1 MSAKPT
7 VATELDFIQESE
19 PKLTIDDLCFATAN
33 YLEPAQVDAI
43 RRAYHYADSCHEGQT
58 RRSGESYITHPLAV
72 AHVLAMMHMD
82 YECIM
87 AGLLHDVIED
97 TDAAR
102 ADLASQFGDTVAELV
117 EGVTKLAQAAFE
129 SSKQSPVEK
138 QAENLRKMLLA
149 MSRDIRVIIVK
160 LADRLHN
167 MRTLGHLRPE
177 KRRRIANETLEIYA
191 PIAQRLGMNL
201 MRCELEDLGFHVLHP
216 LRYRVLADA
225 VRRARGN
232 RKEIVSQITASIL
245 NRMEQEGLSADI
257 QGREKN
263 LYSIY
268 KKMVSKQ
275 LSFSEVMDVYAFR
288 IVVDDVD
295 TCYRML
301 GVMHNLYKPV
311 QGKFKDYIAIS
322 KANGYQ
328 SLHTVL
334 FGPYGVPIEIQIRSR
349 DMDHLAEAG
358 VAAHWLYKTGGE
370 ADGNALAHRKA
381 RQWLQGILEM
391 QKGSGDSEEFL
402 ENLRMDLF
410 PDEIYVSTP
419 KGEILTLARGASAVD
434 FAYAVHSDVG
444 NSCVAARVGRH
455 LVPLSTQL
463 ETGQSVEIITS
474 PTAHPNPAWLNFV
487 VTPKART
494 NIRQYLKHLQA
505 EEAITLGQR
514 LLSKHLLAFST
525 AMENI
530 PTERINAVIK
540 EFEAKDFDE
549 VLRDIGLGNH
559 AALLVAQKLVHHE
572 TPDKDPH
579 ALLIAGTEGMVVSFA
594 RCCHPIPGD
603 PIHGYISTGRG
614 IIIHQRSCKNSSHL
628 RVHNDKWLDVAWSPE
643 VSRVFPVDLMVH
655 VKNQRG
661 VLATVAAVV
670 SEADSNIDNVTV
682 DERDGGYSDLRLT
695 IEVYNRKHLARVIR
709 RLRLLDMV
717 ERISRINS

>member
-1 MSAKPT
+1 M
-7 VATELDFIQESE
+7 QESE
-19 PKLTIDDLCFATAN
+19 PKLTIDDLCFATSN
-33 YLEPAQVDAI
+33 YLENNQVESI
-43 RRAYHYADSCHEGQT
+43 RRAYHFAEQCHEGQT
-58 RRSGESYITHPLAV
+58 RRSGERYITHPLAV

-97 TDAAR
+97 TEMSKRDVIAE
-102 ADLASQFGDTVAELV
+102 FGEPVAELV

-129 SSKQSPVEK
+129 TRQHA

-177 KRRRIANETLEIYA
+177 KRRRIAHETLEIYA

-201 MRCELEDLGFHVLHP
+201 MRCELEDLGFHVLYP
-216 LRYRVLADA
+216 IRYRVLGDA
-225 VRRARGN
+225 VRKARGN

-288 IVVDDVD
+288 IIVDDVD
-295 TCYRML
+295 ACYRML
-301 GVMHNLYKPV
+301 GVVHNLYKPV
-311 QGKFKDYIAIS
+311 QGKFKDYIAIP

-334 FGPYGVPIEIQIRSR
+334 FGPYGVPIEVQIRSR
-349 DMDHLAEAG
+349 DMDQLAEAG
-358 VAAHWLYKTGGE
+358 VAAHWLYKTGE
-370 ADGNALAHRKA
+370 VAGNTLAHRKA
-381 RQWLQGILEM
+381 RQWLHGILEM
-391 QKGSGDSEEFL
+391 QKSSGDSMEFL
-402 ENLRMDLF
+402 ENLRIDLF

-419 KGEILTLARGASAVD
+419 KGEILTLPRGSSAVD

-455 LVPLSTQL
+455 LVPLSSPL

-474 PTAHPNPAWLNFV
+474 PTSHPNPAWLNFV

-494 NIRQYLKHLQA
+494 NIRNYLKHLQG
-505 EEAITLGQR
+505 EEAIQLGLR
-514 LLSKHLLAFST
+514 LLNKHLTAFST
-525 AMENI
+525 ALENI
-530 PTERINAVIK
+530 PTKRITALLK
-540 EFEAKDFDE
+540 EYELENFDE
-549 VLRDIGLGNH
+549 LLSDLGLGNIS
-559 AALLVAQKLVHHE
+559 ALLVAQKLLQEE
-572 TPDKDPH
+572 TPDKEPQ
-579 ALLIAGTEGMVVSFA
+579 ALLIAGTEGMVVNFA

-603 PIHGYISTGRG
+603 PIHGFVSAGRG
-614 IIIHQRSCKNSSHL
+614 IIIHQRSCKNTTHL
-628 RVHNDKWLDVAWSPE
+628 REQNEKWLDVAWAKE
-643 VSRVFPVDLMVH
+643 INRDFPVDLMMH
-655 VKNQRG
+655 LRNQRG
-661 VLATVAAVV
+661 ALATIASVI
-670 SEADSNIDNVTV
+670 SEAESNIDNVIV
-682 DERDGGYSDLRLT
+682 DERDGGYTNLRLT
-695 IEVYNRKHLARVIR
+695 IEVTDRQHLARIIR
-709 RLRLLDMV
+709 RLRQLEMV
-717 ERISRINS
+717 ERINRINN

>member
-1 MSAKPT
+1 MSAKPS
-7 VATELDFIQESE
+7 VASELDFIQESE
-19 PKLTIDDLCFATAN
+19 PKLTIDDLCFATSN
-33 YLEPAQVDAI
+33 YLDAKHVDSI
-43 RRAYHYADSCHEGQT
+43 RRAYHFADNAHEGQT
-58 RRSGESYITHPLAV
+58 RRSGERYITHPLAV

-97 TDAAR
+97 TALTRD
-102 ADLASQFGDTVAELV
+102 DLTAEFGEEVAELV
-117 EGVTKLAQAAFE
+117 EGVTKLAKAAFE
-129 SSKQSPVEK
+129 TTKHA

-177 KRRRIANETLEIYA
+177 KRRRIAHETLDIYA

-201 MRCELEDLGFHVLHP
+201 MRCELEDLGFHVLYP
-216 LRYRVLADA
+216 IRYRVLQGA
-225 VRRARGN
+225 VRKARGN

-245 NRMEQEGLSADI
+245 NRMEQEGLTADI

-263 LYSIY
+263 LYSLY

-288 IVVDDVD
+288 IIVDDVD
-295 TCYRML
+295 ACYRML
-301 GVMHNLYKPV
+301 GVVHNLYKPV
-311 QGKFKDYIAIS
+311 QGKFKDYIAIP

-334 FGPYGVPIEIQIRSR
+334 FGPYGVPIEVQIRSR
-349 DMDHLAEAG
+349 DMDHMAEAG
-358 VAAHWLYKTGGE
+358 VAAHWLYKTGESSGG
-370 ADGNALAHRKA
+370 DSLAHRKA

-391 QKGSGDSEEFL
+391 QKGSGDSMEFL
-402 ENLRMDLF
+402 ENLRIDLF

-419 KGEILTLARGASAVD
+419 KGEILTLPRGGTAVD
-434 FAYAVHSDVG
+434 FAYAVHTDVG
-444 NSCVAARVGRH
+444 NNCVAARVGRH

-463 ETGQSVEIITS
+463 ETGESVEIITS
-474 PTAHPNPAWLNFV
+474 PNSHPNPAWLNFV
-487 VTPKART
+487 VTAKART
-494 NIRQYLKHLQA
+494 SIRHYLRHLQT
-505 EEAITLGQR
+505 EEAILLGRR
-514 LLSKHLLAFST
+514 LLNKHLNAFST
-525 AMENI
+525 HLDNI
-530 PTERINAVIK
+530 PVERFNELVN
-540 EFEAKDFDE
+540 EFELKQFDDLLE
-549 VLRDIGLGNH
+549 DIGLGNH
-559 AALLVAQKLVHHE
+559 SALLIAQKLVNE
-572 TPDKDPH
+572 STPDKEPQ
-579 ALLIAGTEGMVVSFA
+579 ALMIAGTEGMVVSFA

-603 PIHGYISTGRG
+603 PIHGYVSTGRG
-614 IIIHQRSCKNSSHL
+614 IIIHQRGCKNTSHL
-628 RVHNDKWLDVAWSPE
+628 RVQNEKWLDVTWAPDVE
-643 VSRVFPVDLMVH
+643 RDFPVDIMVH

-670 SEADSNIDNVTV
+670 SEADSNIDNVVV

-695 IEVYNRKHLARVIR
+695 IEVQSRQHLARVMR

-717 ERISRINS
+717 ERITRILN

>member
-1 MSAKPT
+1 MSAKPS
-7 VATELDFIQESE
+7 VASELDFIQESE
-19 PKLTIDDLCFATAN
+19 PKLTIDDLCFATSN
-33 YLEPAQVDAI
+33 YLENNQVESI
-43 RRAYHYADSCHEGQT
+43 RRAYHFAEQCHEGQT
-58 RRSGESYITHPLAV
+58 RRSGERYITHPLAV

-97 TDAAR
+97 TEMSKRDVIAE
-102 ADLASQFGDTVAELV
+102 FGEPVAELV

-129 SSKQSPVEK
+129 TRQHA

-177 KRRRIANETLEIYA
+177 KRRRIAHETLEIYA

-201 MRCELEDLGFHVLHP
+201 MRCELEDLGFHVLYP
-216 LRYRVLADA
+216 IRYRVLGDA
-225 VRRARGN
+225 VRKARGN
-232 RKEIVSQITASIL
+232 RKEIVSQITSSIL

-288 IVVDDVD
+288 IIVDDVD
-295 TCYRML
+295 ACYRML
-301 GVMHNLYKPV
+301 GVVHNLYKPV
-311 QGKFKDYIAIS
+311 QGKFKDYIAIP

-334 FGPYGVPIEIQIRSR
+334 FGPYGVPIEVQIRSR
-349 DMDHLAEAG
+349 DMDQLAEAG
-358 VAAHWLYKTGGE
+358 VAAHWLYKTGE
-370 ADGNALAHRKA
+370 VAGNTLAHRKA
-381 RQWLQGILEM
+381 RQWLHGILEM
-391 QKGSGDSEEFL
+391 QKSSGDSMEFL
-402 ENLRMDLF
+402 ENLRIDLF

-419 KGEILTLARGASAVD
+419 KGEILTLPRGSSAVD

-455 LVPLSTQL
+455 LVPLSSPL

-474 PTAHPNPAWLNFV
+474 PTSHPNPAWLNFV

-494 NIRQYLKHLQA
+494 NIRNYLKHLQG
-505 EEAITLGQR
+505 EEAIQLGLR
-514 LLSKHLLAFST
+514 LLNKHLTAFST
-525 AMENI
+525 ALENI
-530 PTERINAVIK
+530 PTKRITALLK
-540 EFEAKDFDE
+540 EYELENFDK
-549 VLRDIGLGNH
+549 LLSDLGLGNIS
-559 AALLVAQKLVHHE
+559 ALLVAQKLLQEE
-572 TPDKDPH
+572 TPNKEPQ
-579 ALLIAGTEGMVVSFA
+579 ALLIAGTEGMVVNFA

-603 PIHGYISTGRG
+603 PIHGFVSAGRG
-614 IIIHQRSCKNSSHL
+614 IIIHQRSCKNTTHL
-628 RVHNDKWLDVAWSPE
+628 REQNEKWLDVAWAKE
-643 VSRVFPVDLMVH
+643 INRDFPVDLMMH
-655 VKNQRG
+655 LRNQRG
-661 VLATVAAVV
+661 ALATIASVI
-670 SEADSNIDNVTV
+670 SEAESNIDNVIV
-682 DERDGGYSDLRLT
+682 DERDGGYTNLRLT
-695 IEVYNRKHLARVIR
+695 IEVTNRQHLARIIR
-709 RLRLLDMV
+709 RLRQLEMV
-717 ERISRINS
+717 ERINRINN

>member
-1 MSAKPT
+1 MSAKPS
-7 VATELDFIQESE
+7 VASELDFIQESE
-19 PKLTIDDLCFATAN
+19 PKLTIDDLCFATSN
-33 YLEPAQVDAI
+33 YLENNQVESI
-43 RRAYHYADSCHEGQT
+43 RRAYHFAEQCHEGQT
-58 RRSGESYITHPLAV
+58 RRSGERYITHPLAV

-97 TDAAR
+97 TEMSKRDVIAE
-102 ADLASQFGDTVAELV
+102 FGEPVAELV

-129 SSKQSPVEK
+129 TRQHA

-177 KRRRIANETLEIYA
+177 KRRRIAHETLEIYA

-201 MRCELEDLGFHVLHP
+201 MRCELEDLGFHVLYP
-216 LRYRVLADA
+216 IRYRVLGDA
-225 VRRARGN
+225 VRKARGN

-288 IVVDDVD
+288 IIVDDVD
-295 TCYRML
+295 ACYRML
-301 GVMHNLYKPV
+301 GVVHNLYKPV
-311 QGKFKDYIAIS
+311 QGKFKDYIAIP

-334 FGPYGVPIEIQIRSR
+334 FGPYGVPIEVQIRSR
-349 DMDHLAEAG
+349 DMDQLAEAG
-358 VAAHWLYKTGGE
+358 VAAHWLYKTGE
-370 ADGNALAHRKA
+370 VAGNTLAHRKA
-381 RQWLQGILEM
+381 RQWLHGILEM
-391 QKGSGDSEEFL
+391 QKSSGDSMEFL
-402 ENLRMDLF
+402 ENLRIDLF

-419 KGEILTLARGASAVD
+419 KGEILTLPRGSSAVD

-455 LVPLSTQL
+455 LVPLSSPL

-474 PTAHPNPAWLNFV
+474 PTSHPNPAWLNFV

-494 NIRQYLKHLQA
+494 NIRNYLKHLQG
-505 EEAITLGQR
+505 EEAIQLGLR
-514 LLSKHLLAFST
+514 LLNKHLTAFST
-525 AMENI
+525 ALENI
-530 PTERINAVIK
+530 PTKRITALLK
-540 EFEAKDFDE
+540 EYELENFDE
-549 VLRDIGLGNH
+549 LLSDLGLGNIS
-559 AALLVAQKLVHHE
+559 ALLVAQKLLQEE
-572 TPDKDPH
+572 TPDKEPQ
-579 ALLIAGTEGMVVSFA
+579 ALLIAGTEGMVVNFA

-603 PIHGYISTGRG
+603 PIHGFVSAGRG
-614 IIIHQRSCKNSSHL
+614 IIIHQRSCKNTTHL
-628 RVHNDKWLDVAWSPE
+628 REQNEKSLDVAWAKE
-643 VSRVFPVDLMVH
+643 INRDFPVDLMMH
-655 VKNQRG
+655 LRNQRG
-661 VLATVAAVV
+661 ALATIASVI
-670 SEADSNIDNVTV
+670 SEAESNIDNVIV
-682 DERDGGYSDLRLT
+682 DERDGGYTNLRLT
-695 IEVYNRKHLARVIR
+695 IEVTDRQHLARIIR
-709 RLRLLDMV
+709 RLRQLEMV
-717 ERISRINS
+717 ERINRINN

>member
-1 MSAKPT
+1 M
-7 VATELDFIQESE
+7 
-19 PKLTIDDLCFATAN
+19 DDLCFATSN
-33 YLEPAQVDAI
+33 YLENNQVESI
-43 RRAYHYADSCHEGQT
+43 RRAYHFAEQCHEGQT
-58 RRSGESYITHPLAV
+58 RRSGERYITHPLAV

-97 TDAAR
+97 TEMSKRDVIAE
-102 ADLASQFGDTVAELV
+102 FGEPVAELV

-129 SSKQSPVEK
+129 TRQHA

-177 KRRRIANETLEIYA
+177 KRRRIAHETLEIYA

-201 MRCELEDLGFHVLHP
+201 MRCELEDLGFHVLYP
-216 LRYRVLADA
+216 IRYRVLGDA
-225 VRRARGN
+225 VRKARGN

-288 IVVDDVD
+288 IIVDDVD
-295 TCYRML
+295 ACYRML
-301 GVMHNLYKPV
+301 GVVHNLYKPV
-311 QGKFKDYIAIS
+311 QGKFKDYIAIP

-334 FGPYGVPIEIQIRSR
+334 FGPYGVPIEVQIRSR
-349 DMDHLAEAG
+349 DMDQLAEAG
-358 VAAHWLYKTGGE
+358 VAAHWLYKTGE
-370 ADGNALAHRKA
+370 VAGNTLAHRKA
-381 RQWLQGILEM
+381 RQWLHGILEM
-391 QKGSGDSEEFL
+391 QKSSGDSMEFL
-402 ENLRMDLF
+402 ENLRIDLF

-419 KGEILTLARGASAVD
+419 KGEILTLPRGSSAVD

-455 LVPLSTQL
+455 LVPLSSPL

-474 PTAHPNPAWLNFV
+474 PTSHPNPAWLNFV

-494 NIRQYLKHLQA
+494 NIRNYLKHLQG
-505 EEAITLGQR
+505 EEAIQLGLR
-514 LLSKHLLAFST
+514 LLNKHLTAFST
-525 AMENI
+525 ALENI
-530 PTERINAVIK
+530 PTKRITALLK
-540 EFEAKDFDE
+540 EYELENFDE
-549 VLRDIGLGNH
+549 LLSDLGLGNIS
-559 AALLVAQKLVHHE
+559 ALLVAQKLLQEE
-572 TPDKDPH
+572 TPNKEPQ
-579 ALLIAGTEGMVVSFA
+579 ALLIAGTEGMVVNFA

-603 PIHGYISTGRG
+603 PIHGFVSAGRG
-614 IIIHQRSCKNSSHL
+614 IIIHQRSCKNTTHL
-628 RVHNDKWLDVAWSPE
+628 REQNEKWLDVAWAKE
-643 VSRVFPVDLMVH
+643 INRDFPVDLMMH
-655 VKNQRG
+655 LRNQRG
-661 VLATVAAVV
+661 ALATIASVI
-670 SEADSNIDNVTV
+670 SEAESNIDNVIV
-682 DERDGGYSDLRLT
+682 DERDGGYTNLRLT
-695 IEVYNRKHLARVIR
+695 IEVTDRQHLARIIR
-709 RLRLLDMV
+709 RLRQLEMV
-717 ERISRINS
+717 ERINRINN

>member
-1 MSAKPT
+1 VSAKPS
-7 VATELDFIQESE
+7 VASELDFIQESE
-19 PKLTIDDLCFATAN
+19 PKLTIDDLCFATSN
-33 YLEPAQVDAI
+33 YLENNQVESI
-43 RRAYHYADSCHEGQT
+43 RRAYHFAEQCHEGQT
-58 RRSGESYITHPLAV
+58 RRSGERYITHPLAV

-97 TDAAR
+97 TEMSKRDVIAE
-102 ADLASQFGDTVAELV
+102 FGEPVAELV

-129 SSKQSPVEK
+129 TRQHA

-177 KRRRIANETLEIYA
+177 KRRRIAHETLEIYA

-201 MRCELEDLGFHVLHP
+201 MRCELEDLGFHVLYP
-216 LRYRVLADA
+216 IRYRVLGDA
-225 VRRARGN
+225 VRKARGN

-288 IVVDDVD
+288 IIVDDVD
-295 TCYRML
+295 ACYRML
-301 GVMHNLYKPV
+301 GVVHNLYKPV
-311 QGKFKDYIAIS
+311 QGKFKDYIAIP

-334 FGPYGVPIEIQIRSR
+334 FGPYGVPIEVQIRSR
-349 DMDHLAEAG
+349 DMDQLAEAG
-358 VAAHWLYKTGGE
+358 VAAHWLYKTGE
-370 ADGNALAHRKA
+370 VAGNTLAHRKA
-381 RQWLQGILEM
+381 RQWLHGILEM
-391 QKGSGDSEEFL
+391 QKSSGDSMEFL
-402 ENLRMDLF
+402 ENLRIDLF

-419 KGEILTLARGASAVD
+419 KGEILTLPRGSSAVD

-455 LVPLSTQL
+455 LVPLSSPL

-474 PTAHPNPAWLNFV
+474 PTSHPNPAWLNFV

-494 NIRQYLKHLQA
+494 NIRNYLKHLQG
-505 EEAITLGQR
+505 EEAIQLGLR
-514 LLSKHLLAFST
+514 LLNKHLTAFST
-525 AMENI
+525 ALENI
-530 PTERINAVIK
+530 PTKRITALLK
-540 EFEAKDFDE
+540 EYELENFDE
-549 VLRDIGLGNH
+549 LLSDLGLGNIS
-559 AALLVAQKLVHHE
+559 ALLVAQKLLQEE
-572 TPDKDPH
+572 TPNKEPQ
-579 ALLIAGTEGMVVSFA
+579 ALLIAGTEGMVVNFA

-603 PIHGYISTGRG
+603 PIHGFVSAGRG
-614 IIIHQRSCKNSSHL
+614 IIIHQRSCKNTTHL
-628 RVHNDKWLDVAWSPE
+628 REQNEKWLDVAWAKE
-643 VSRVFPVDLMVH
+643 INRDFPVDLMMH
-655 VKNQRG
+655 LRNQRG
-661 VLATVAAVV
+661 ALATIASVI
-670 SEADSNIDNVTV
+670 SEAESNIDNVIV
-682 DERDGGYSDLRLT
+682 DERDGGYTNLRLT
-695 IEVYNRKHLARVIR
+695 IEVTNRQHLARIIR
-709 RLRLLDMV
+709 RLRQLEMV
-717 ERISRINS
+717 ERINRINN

>member
-7 VATELDFIQESE
+7 VASELDYIQESE
-19 PKLTIDDLCFATAN
+19 PKLTIDDLCFATSN
-33 YLEPAQVDAI
+33 YLEHSQVESI
-43 RRAYHYADSCHEGQT
+43 RRAYHFAERCHEGQT
-58 RRSGESYITHPLAV
+58 RRSGERYITHPLAV

-97 TDAAR
+97 TEMSKSDVAAE
-102 ADLASQFGDTVAELV
+102 FGEPVAELV

-129 SSKQSPVEK
+129 TRKHA

-177 KRRRIANETLEIYA
+177 KRRRIAYETLEIYA

-201 MRCELEDLGFHVLHP
+201 MRCELEDLGFHVLYP
-216 LRYRVLADA
+216 IRYRVLADA
-225 VRRARGN
+225 VRRSRGN

-245 NRMEQEGLSADI
+245 TRMEQEGMSADI

-268 KKMVSKQ
+268 KKMVSKR

-288 IVVDDVD
+288 IIVDDVD
-295 TCYRML
+295 GCYRML
-301 GVMHNLYKPV
+301 GVVHNLYKPV
-311 QGKFKDYIAIS
+311 QGKFKDYIAIP

-334 FGPYGVPIEIQIRSR
+334 FGPFGVPIEVQIRSR
-349 DMDHLAEAG
+349 DMDQLAEAG
-358 VAAHWLYKTGGE
+358 VAAHWLYKSGE
-370 ADGNALAHRKA
+370 ATGSALAHRRA

-391 QKGSGDSEEFL
+391 QKGSGDSMEFL
-402 ENLRMDLF
+402 ENLRFDLF

-419 KGEILTLARGASAVD
+419 RGEILTLPRGATAVD

-455 LVPLSTQL
+455 LVPLSSQL

-474 PTAHPNPAWLNFV
+474 PTSHPNPAWLNFV

-494 NIRQYLKHLQA
+494 NIRSSLKQLRG
-505 EEAITLGQR
+505 EEAIRLGQR
-514 LLSKHLLAFST
+514 LLNKNLTAFST
-525 AMENI
+525 SMENI
-530 PTERINAVIK
+530 PASRIAALLK
-540 EFEAKDFDE
+540 EYELENFDE
-549 VLRDIGLGNH
+549 LLSELGLGSMS
-559 AALLVAQKLVHHE
+559 ALLVAQKLLQEE
-572 TPDKDPH
+572 TPNSESQP
-579 ALLIAGTEGMVVSFA
+579 LLIAGTEGMVVNFA

-603 PIHGYISTGRG
+603 PIHGYVSAGRG
-614 IIIHQRSCKNSSHL
+614 ITIHQRGCKNTTHL
-628 RVHNDKWLDVAWSPE
+628 RGQHERWLDVAWAKDIN
-643 VSRVFPVDLMVH
+643 RDFPVDLMVE
-655 VKNQRG
+655 VRNQRG
-661 VLATVAAVV
+661 VLATVASVI
-670 SEADSNIDNVTV
+670 SEAESNIDNVEV
-682 DERDGGYSDLRLT
+682 DERDGGYSHLRLI
-695 IEVYNRKHLARVIR
+695 IEVTNRQHLARIIR
-709 RLRLLDMV
+709 RLRQLPMV
-717 ERISRINS
+717 ERISRINT

>member
-1 MSAKPT
+1 M
-7 VATELDFIQESE
+7 
-19 PKLTIDDLCFATAN
+19 DDLCFATSN
-33 YLEPAQVDAI
+33 YLENNQVESI
-43 RRAYHYADSCHEGQT
+43 RRAYHFAEQCHEGQT
-58 RRSGESYITHPLAV
+58 RRSGERYITHPLAV

-97 TDAAR
+97 TEMSKRDVIAE
-102 ADLASQFGDTVAELV
+102 FGEPVAELV

-129 SSKQSPVEK
+129 TRQHA

-177 KRRRIANETLEIYA
+177 KRRRIAHETLEIYA

-201 MRCELEDLGFHVLHP
+201 MRCELEDLGFHVLYP
-216 LRYRVLADA
+216 IRYRVLGDA
-225 VRRARGN
+225 VRKARGN

-288 IVVDDVD
+288 IIVDDVD
-295 TCYRML
+295 ACYRML
-301 GVMHNLYKPV
+301 GVVHNLYKPV
-311 QGKFKDYIAIS
+311 QGKFKDYIAIP

-334 FGPYGVPIEIQIRSR
+334 FGPYGVPIEVQIRSR
-349 DMDHLAEAG
+349 DMDQLAEAG
-358 VAAHWLYKTGGE
+358 VAAHWLYKTGE
-370 ADGNALAHRKA
+370 VAGNTLAHRKA
-381 RQWLQGILEM
+381 RQWLHGILEM
-391 QKGSGDSEEFL
+391 QKSSGDSMEFL
-402 ENLRMDLF
+402 ENLRIDLF

-419 KGEILTLARGASAVD
+419 RGEILTLPRGSSAVD

-455 LVPLSTQL
+455 LVPLSSPL

-474 PTAHPNPAWLNFV
+474 PTSHPNPAWLNFV

-494 NIRQYLKHLQA
+494 NIRNYLKHLQG
-505 EEAITLGQR
+505 EEAIQLGLR
-514 LLSKHLLAFST
+514 LLNKHLTAFST
-525 AMENI
+525 ALENI
-530 PTERINAVIK
+530 PTKRITALLK
-540 EFEAKDFDE
+540 EYELENFDE
-549 VLRDIGLGNH
+549 LLSDLGLGNIS
-559 AALLVAQKLVHHE
+559 ALLVAQKLLQEE
-572 TPDKDPH
+572 TPDKEPQPQ
-579 ALLIAGTEGMVVSFA
+579 ALLIAGTEGMVVNFA

-603 PIHGYISTGRG
+603 PIHGFVSAGRG
-614 IIIHQRSCKNSSHL
+614 IIIHQRSCKNTTHL
-628 RVHNDKWLDVAWSPE
+628 REQNEKWLDVAWAKE
-643 VSRVFPVDLMVH
+643 INRDFPVDLMMH
-655 VKNQRG
+655 LRNQRG
-661 VLATVAAVV
+661 ALATIASVI
-670 SEADSNIDNVTV
+670 SEAESNIDNVIV
-682 DERDGGYSDLRLT
+682 DERDGGYTNLRLT
-695 IEVYNRKHLARVIR
+695 IEVTDRQHLARIIR
-709 RLRLLDMV
+709 RLRQLEMV
-717 ERISRINS
+717 ERINRINN

>member
-1 MSAKPT
+1 MSAKPS
-7 VATELDFIQESE
+7 VASELDFIQESE
-19 PKLTIDDLCFATAN
+19 PKLTIDDLCFATSN
-33 YLEPAQVDAI
+33 YLENNQVESI
-43 RRAYHYADSCHEGQT
+43 RRAYHFAEQCHEGQT
-58 RRSGESYITHPLAV
+58 RRSGERYITHPLAV

-97 TDAAR
+97 TEMSKRDVIAE
-102 ADLASQFGDTVAELV
+102 FGEPVAELV

-129 SSKQSPVEK
+129 TRQHA

-177 KRRRIANETLEIYA
+177 KRRRIAHETLEIYA

-201 MRCELEDLGFHVLHP
+201 MRCELEDLGFHVLYP
-216 LRYRVLADA
+216 IRYRVLGDA
-225 VRRARGN
+225 VRKARGN

-288 IVVDDVD
+288 IIVDDVD
-295 TCYRML
+295 ACYRML
-301 GVMHNLYKPV
+301 GVVHNLYKPV
-311 QGKFKDYIAIS
+311 QGKFKDYIAIP

-334 FGPYGVPIEIQIRSR
+334 FGPYGVPIEVQIRSR
-349 DMDHLAEAG
+349 DMDQLAEAG
-358 VAAHWLYKTGGE
+358 VAAHWLYKTGE
-370 ADGNALAHRKA
+370 VAGNTLAHRKA
-381 RQWLQGILEM
+381 RQWLHGILEM
-391 QKGSGDSEEFL
+391 QKSSGDSMEFL
-402 ENLRMDLF
+402 ENLRIDLF

-419 KGEILTLARGASAVD
+419 KGEILTLPRGSSAVD

-455 LVPLSTQL
+455 LVPLSSPL

-474 PTAHPNPAWLNFV
+474 PTSHPNPAWLNFV

-494 NIRQYLKHLQA
+494 NIRNYLKHLQG
-505 EEAITLGQR
+505 EEAIQLGLR
-514 LLSKHLLAFST
+514 LLNKHLTAFST
-525 AMENI
+525 ALENI
-530 PTERINAVIK
+530 PTKRITALLK
-540 EFEAKDFDE
+540 EYELENFDE
-549 VLRDIGLGNH
+549 LLSDLGLGNIS
-559 AALLVAQKLVHHE
+559 ALLVAQKLLQEE
-572 TPDKDPH
+572 TPNKEPQ
-579 ALLIAGTEGMVVSFA
+579 ALLIAGTEGMVVNFA

-603 PIHGYISTGRG
+603 PIHGFVSAGRG
-614 IIIHQRSCKNSSHL
+614 IIIHQRSCKNTTHL
-628 RVHNDKWLDVAWSPE
+628 REQNEKWLDVAWAKE
-643 VSRVFPVDLMVH
+643 INRDFPVDLMMH
-655 VKNQRG
+655 LRNQRG
-661 VLATVAAVV
+661 ALATIASVI
-670 SEADSNIDNVTV
+670 SEAESNIDNVIV
-682 DERDGGYSDLRLT
+682 DERDGGYTNLRLT
-695 IEVYNRKHLARVIR
+695 IEVTDRQHLARIIR
-709 RLRLLDMV
+709 RLRQLEMV
-717 ERISRINS
+717 ERINRINN

>member
-1 MSAKPT
+1 MSAKPS
-7 VATELDFIQESE
+7 VASELDFIQESE
-19 PKLTIDDLCFATAN
+19 PKLTIDDLCFATSN
-33 YLEPAQVDAI
+33 YLESHQVESI
-43 RRAYHYADSCHEGQT
+43 RKAYEYADHFHTGQT
-58 RRSGESYITHPLAV
+58 RRSGERYITHPLAV

-97 TDAAR
+97 TEAAR
-102 ADLASQFGDTVAELV
+102 ADVAKAFGEPVAQLV
-117 EGVTKLAQAAFE
+117 EGVTKLAQATFE
-129 SSKQSPVEK
+129 TRQHA

-160 LADRLHN
+160 LSDRLHN

-177 KRRRIANETLEIYA
+177 KRRRIAHETLDIYA

-201 MRCELEDLGFHVLHP
+201 MRCELEDLGFHVLYP
-216 LRYRVLADA
+216 IRYRVLAGA
-225 VRRARGN
+225 VRKARGN

-245 NRMEQEGLSADI
+245 TRMEQEGLSADI

-288 IVVDDVD
+288 IIVEDVD

-311 QGKFKDYIAIS
+311 QGKFKDYIAIP

-349 DMDHLAEAG
+349 DMDQLAEAG
-358 VAAHWLYKTGGE
+358 VAAHWLYKTGDHAQG
-370 ADGNALAHRKA
+370 GNTLAHRKA

-391 QKGSGDSEEFL
+391 QKGSGDSMEFL
-402 ENLRMDLF
+402 ENLRVDLF

-419 KGEILTLARGASAVD
+419 KGEILTLPRGACAVD

-444 NSCVAARVGRH
+444 NNCVAARVGRH

-463 ETGQSVEIITS
+463 ETGQSVEVITS
-474 PTAHPNPAWLNFV
+474 PTSHPNPAWLNFV

-494 NIRQYLKHLQA
+494 NIRHYLKNLQA

-514 LLSKHLLAFST
+514 LLNKHLAAFST
-525 AMENI
+525 AMENV
-530 PTERINAVIK
+530 TTQRIEQVIK
-540 EFEAKDFDE
+540 EFESENFDAL
-549 VLRDIGLGNH
+549 LRDIGLGNH
-559 AALLVAQKLVHHE
+559 AALLVAQKLVHADQ
-572 TPDKDPH
+572 PDKEPQ

-603 PIHGYISTGRG
+603 PIHGYVSSGRG
-614 IIIHQRSCKNSSHL
+614 IIVHQRSCKNTTHL
-628 RVHNDKWLDVAWSPE
+628 RVQNEKWLDVAWAKE
-643 VSRVFPVDLMVH
+643 INREFPVDLMVH

-670 SEADSNIDNVTV
+670 SEADSNIDNVMV

-695 IEVYNRKHLARVIR
+695 IEVYNRVHLARVIR
-709 RLRLLDMV
+709 RLRQLEMV
-717 ERISRINS
+717 ERISRINT